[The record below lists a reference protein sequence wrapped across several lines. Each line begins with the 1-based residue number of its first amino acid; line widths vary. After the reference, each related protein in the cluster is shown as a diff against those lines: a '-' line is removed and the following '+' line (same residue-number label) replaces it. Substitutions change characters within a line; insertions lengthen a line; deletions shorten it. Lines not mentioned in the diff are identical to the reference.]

1 MVIYD
6 GKNRHSPIKSGNLRT
21 CKFYLDW
28 LNINKNIR
36 ADGVN
41 RQDAESCRQATNQLI
56 NQFFPDKE
64 MQARLL
70 AEMNAACDENILS
83 SDSFDWLKQDERAT
97 FWLWGYLCK
106 AGDYQTGFNPPAN
119 GTFDGKNWY
128 QRLNLSLSPV
138 SHQERLAVIITFF
151 DLIIIPSPP
160 VNYIKKHLMEKF
172 KNQWKIIYSKPL
184 PLKWLPDDEDAVLW
198 AWNNLQK
205 IQQEKPVTLAGLSF
219 SLSAQELTTWFTP
232 LSHHERCLALRAAL
246 DLWDDAPDTKRLF
259 LLNLNKAWNQQKLR
273 QSRTDKKALNTYLK
287 NETKMRLD
295 ILATHYNMRIS
306 DVLEKLINEHYRQ
319 ELPPSE

>member
-6 GKNRHSPIKSGNLRT
+6 GKQRHSPIKSGNLRT
-21 CKFYLDW
+21 CNFYLDW
-28 LNINKNIR
+28 LSVSKNIR
-36 ADGVN
+36 TDGVN
-41 RQDAESCRQATNQLI
+41 RQDAESCRQAANQLI

-70 AEMNAACDENILS
+70 AEMNAACDENILPHE
-83 SDSFDWLKQDERAT
+83 SFGWLNQDERAT

-119 GTFDGKNWY
+119 ATFDGKNWY

-138 SHQERLAVIITFF
+138 SHQERLTVIITFF
-151 DLIIIPSPP
+151 DRIITPSPP
-160 VNYIKKHLMEKF
+160 VNHIKKQLLEKF
-172 KNQWKIIYSKPL
+172 KEQWKTIYSKPL

-205 IQQEKPVTLAGLSF
+205 IQQEKPATLAGLSF
-219 SLSAQELTTWFTP
+219 SLSSQELTTWFTP

-306 DVLEKLINEHYRQ
+306 DVLEKLINEHYHQ
-319 ELPPSE
+319 ELSPSE